1 VKGACQV
8 RSEDVVPL
16 LFIHA
21 NGEAVTGY
29 AGVVHQDIYPAP
41 LLHCRIY
48 HCIDHDPLSYIGLMR
63 QGLSS
68 LFRYA
73 VNYGDSVLMPLAV
86 VHDDPCSGKS
96 EPQGDRPAEAA

>member
-1 VKGACQV
+1 
-8 RSEDVVPL
+8 
-16 LFIHA
+16 
-21 NGEAVTGY
+21 
-29 AGVVHQDIYPAP
+29 
-41 LLHCRIY
+41 
-48 HCIDHDPLSYIGLMR
+48 MR

-86 VHDDPCSGKS
+86 VHDDPCSGKA